1 MQGMKNKLSRLGDAR
16 SRLRGVFARATVA
29 LLTVNASKAAYAA
42 GGLVGMLTNFDN
54 FLKAAITTLTYGS
67 LVAGVASIV
76 YGLKLIRDR
85 SNDRE
90 NVKMAHIA
98 YALGGGTGLV
108 TIWFLITMLVETTG
122 GSSSDIGRQQSF

>member
-1 MQGMKNKLSRLGDAR
+1 M
-16 SRLRGVFARATVA
+16 ARATVA
-29 LLTVNASKAAYAA
+29 LMTVNASKAAYAA
-42 GGLVGMLTNFDN
+42 SGIVGMLSNLDALF
-54 FLKAAITTLTYGS
+54 KAAITTLTYGS
-67 LVAGVASIV
+67 LVAGVGSII

-108 TIWFLITMLVETTG
+108 CVWFMITMLVETTG